1 VRTTVEGKALS
12 KRKQQWREVIKF
24 RKLEVSLAQLH
35 ARAATIGIVQG
46 HRQRPASSNFEW
58 PDPVP
63 ARIRGSLPALGEPP
77 AKRMRVESP
86 GPEEGEEEL
95 AADQPAASPSG
106 EQAGLLVEEITA
118 DPQSD
123 TMQPAAPA
131 DPAAMQIVVYNAAQ
145 ARLAAPLDPL
155 TRVTAELDELRE
167 RYRRLLEVYAVGKI
181 EYRMLARV
189 MADRDHAHN
198 LLVQIHH
205 ELEADLEQMCNQYR
219 ELHTAYISLNNRY
232 QAHRERRRQRHEQR
246 HMHRSRSPQFQ
257 SAYVDL
263 DSD

>member
-1 VRTTVEGKALS
+1 
-12 KRKQQWREVIKF
+12 
-24 RKLEVSLAQLH
+24 
-35 ARAATIGIVQG
+35 
-46 HRQRPASSNFEW
+46 
-58 PDPVP
+58 
-63 ARIRGSLPALGEPP
+63 
-77 AKRMRVESP
+77 MRVESP

-118 DPQSD
+118 DPQPD

-145 ARLAAPLDPL
+145 ARLAAPSDPL

-246 HMHRSRSPQFQ
+246 HMHRSRSPQLQ